1 MRLRVVKFRKV
12 VKQRRE
18 QPPPSSGLRVV
29 KFRKVVKRIPL
40 MAKITVCLRVVKFRK
55 VVKPSYRLRV
65 VKLHM
70 VVEGG

>member
-1 MRLRVVKFRKV
+1 MRVVKFRKV
-12 VKQRRE
+12 VKQSIKAN
-18 QPPPSSGLRVV
+18 PFPW
-29 KFRKVVKRIPL
+29 
-40 MAKITVCLRVVKFRK
+40 CLRVVKFRK